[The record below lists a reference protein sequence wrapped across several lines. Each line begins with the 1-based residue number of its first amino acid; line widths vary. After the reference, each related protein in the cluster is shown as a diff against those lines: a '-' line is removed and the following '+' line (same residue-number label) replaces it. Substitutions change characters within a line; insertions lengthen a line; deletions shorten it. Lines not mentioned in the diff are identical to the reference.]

1 MKWSVFLYVRV
12 ETDLN
17 DSLKHW
23 REMLAPLNQTRGS
36 GSMSTS
42 STLVSRPFH
51 LWLTDV
57 FFFFLP
63 ICFVFFSSEYPEQDD
78 RKADLMSINYTLL
91 SLWSLRFPF

>member
-51 LWLTDV
+51 LWLTI
-57 FFFFLP
+57 FFTNMF
-63 ICFVFFSSEYPEQDD
+63 CFVFLVNILNSMTG
-78 RKADLMSINYTLL
+78 RLI
-91 SLWSLRFPF
+91 